1 MAVPA
6 DHVFELEVSPSSK
19 GDFLWGAF
27 HCKDVFRFRL
37 EVNST
42 VSDMV
47 SNSKP
52 VVGTWQGPRN
62 GPENLFSITFLGDG
76 KICGLMYW
84 KNVATEPVEF
94 FGRKEDV
101 PQNRLLDNVS
111 KWERKWMKGLDQTP
125 DAERDSDTS
134 DVDVDE
140 NDLDYG
146 PADDV
151 TS

>member
-1 MAVPA
+1 MAA
-6 DHVFELEVSPSSK
+6 RTDRVFELEVSPSSK

-27 HCKDVFRFRL
+27 HCTDVIRFRL
-37 EVNST
+37 EVTST

-52 VVGTWQGPRN
+52 VVGTWQNRRLN

-84 KNVATEPVEF
+84 KNVATEPFEF

-101 PQNRLLDNVS
+101 PKERLLDNVYR
-111 KWERKWMKGLDQTP
+111 WEGKWMKGLDQ
-125 DAERDSDTS
+125 DSERDSDTS

-140 NDLDYG
+140 RDLDYDHCCG
-146 PADDV
+146 
-151 TS
+151 